1 MQAPLSIDQHEHV
14 ASHRA
19 ALRTEDDL
27 GACTGQLRLG
37 GPPAAVAAA
46 IQSADPAIR
55 GQLIRQLQRQVGNG
69 SVSRLLA
76 RTRAPGAPG
85 QTQIQRWAVTL
96 PAATADCMVVV
107 NWLDRHSPYSGKS
120 GWALTSPTFGWG
132 GDFDYSGSGKSL
144 TVSVVHPT
152 VSLSTTVDMPSWAP
166 TDSVMKQAWANMS
179 AELRAHE
186 ARHEE
191 VATNW
196 KATLLDRLK
205 GLSLSIKSEGD
216 GPAAVRKEWASWLA
230 EHQADQAA
238 LDPFSALL
246 DCSGG
251 SSESA
256 DAGSGNQDG
265 LELAAGNDGDTDAS
279 A

>member
-1 MQAPLSIDQHEHV
+1 MQAPLSIGQDEHV

-19 ALRTEDDL
+19 ALRPADDP
-27 GACTGQLRLG
+27 GACTGQLRFA

-46 IQSADPAIR
+46 VRSADPAIR
-55 GQLIRQLQRQVGNG
+55 GQLIGQLQRQVGNG

-76 RTRAPGAPG
+76 RTRDPEAPGRMPL
-85 QTQIQRWAVTL
+85 QRWAVTL

-107 NWLDRHSPYSGKS
+107 NWLDQHSPYRGKS

-132 GDFDYSGSGKSL
+132 GDFSYSGSGKSL

-152 VSLSTTVDMPSWAP
+152 VSLSTSVDMPSWGP
-166 TDSVMKQAWANMS
+166 TDSGMKQAWATMS
-179 AELRAHE
+179 TELRAHE

-191 VATNW
+191 VASNW

-216 GPAAVRKEWASWLA
+216 GPAAVRKEWASWLV
-230 EHQADQAA
+230 EHQADQTA

-256 DAGSGNQDG
+256 DAGGGNQDG